1 MHDSLCWL
9 LFRGTA
15 SRLADMLAVPG
26 CYAKTASKLSTI
38 WKYAENPAAQSV

>member
-1 MHDSLCWL
+1 MQDDRRWL

-26 CYAKTASKLSTI
+26 CYSKTASKPVNLC
-38 WKYAENPAAQSV
+38 